1 MRFKQVVRESLSGKV
16 TLEPRLEGGKGSK
29 HKPPTDVPS
38 RRLLAPRE
46 KRLVHKHPNSRSLLK
61 PQTEGWWIFRGGN
74 D

>member
-29 HKPPTDVPS
+29 PKPPTDVPS

-46 KRLVHKHPNSRSLLK
+46 SRRLHKHPNSRSLLK
-61 PQTEGWWIFRGGN
+61 PQTEGWWTFRGGN